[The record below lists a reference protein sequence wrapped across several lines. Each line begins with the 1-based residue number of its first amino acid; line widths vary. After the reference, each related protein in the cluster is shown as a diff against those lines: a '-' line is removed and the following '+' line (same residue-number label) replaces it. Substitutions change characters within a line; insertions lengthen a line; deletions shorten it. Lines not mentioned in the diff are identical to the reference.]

1 MRRRHCI
8 QGAIAAVFGL
18 VMAVTAATAEE
29 SGLQPNA
36 EASEPIAA
44 SAEEA
49 EFEKRWQIFFG
60 AVNLWPKLEESE
72 GKVDKLMNNG
82 LGRLL
87 PRWEEPRTFK
97 DWRDDVMLWEFQMGV
112 SRDINPNWSWY
123 WAFGGVYGYQPNE
136 KRYHPLGI
144 PLKIGVEFERKVLF
158 TSTGIDYYP
167 WGKPELPEG
176 AGHAV
181 MPRLRAAKPYVELFV
196 TYVDLLGRADVTFHL
211 PGIGKFAHY
220 QDKARYDLIGIGP
233 RIGLDIPLT
242 EKDSLSFAV
251 NPILF
256 TSHQDEFDNISIATF
271 VRHRF

>member
-1 MRRRHCI
+1 MLRLLGYR
-8 QGAIAAVFGL
+8 GAVATLLGV
-18 VMAVTAATAEE
+18 VMATTFAAAEE
-29 SGLQPNA
+29 PAPQPKTQDLT
-36 EASEPIAA
+36 E
-44 SAEEA
+44 SAVPADES

-60 AVNLWPKLEESE
+60 AVNLWPLLEESE
-72 GKVDKLMNNG
+72 GKVDKLMNDG
-82 LGRLL
+82 LGRLF

-136 KRYHPLGI
+136 KQYYPLGI

-158 TSTGIDYYP
+158 TSTGLNYYP
-167 WGKPELPEG
+167 WGKPELPVG
-176 AGHAV
+176 AGHAIL
-181 MPRLRAAKPYVELFV
+181 PRLRAAKPYAELFV
-196 TYVDLLGRADVTFHL
+196 TYVDLIGRADVTFQL
-211 PGIGKFAHY
+211 PEIGKFAHY

-233 RIGLDIPLT
+233 RLGVDIPLT

-251 NPILF
+251 NPIIF
-256 TSHQDEFDNISIATF
+256 TSHQREFDNISLAAF